1 MPRPR
6 ISRVEQR
13 SDSDQDET
21 DEGVTASDP
30 QPPSD
35 WIVGQ
40 LLNVR
45 NTGSEY
51 VMTLLDEE
59 FDYRHPERALRF
71 PNSSACQQ
79 FVSAWYARTYASLIA
94 R

>member
-6 ISRVEQR
+6 IRRAEQR
-13 SDSDQDET
+13 SDSNQDET

-45 NTGSEY
+45 NTGLEY
-51 VMTLLDEE
+51 VVTLLDEE
-59 FDYRHPERALRF
+59 LDYRHPERALRF
-71 PNSSACQQ
+71 PNSAECQQ
-79 FVSAWYARTYASLIA
+79 FVSAWYARTWTPPLT